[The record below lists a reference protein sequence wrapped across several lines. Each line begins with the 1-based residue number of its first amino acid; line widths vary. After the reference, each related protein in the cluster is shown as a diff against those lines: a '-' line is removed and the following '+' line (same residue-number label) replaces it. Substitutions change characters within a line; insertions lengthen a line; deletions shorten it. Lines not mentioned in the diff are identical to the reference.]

1 MLRRLG
7 PEPGDETL
15 SPSRFFGLSAEA
27 IGGFSDAGSVE
38 AVVASRRLRCQ
49 LDAVE
54 VRFVARF
61 SALRGGVRSV
71 VDELAPELRL
81 SREATATRVALSV
94 ALVSRLPCL
103 LAAMEEGELDI
114 GKARQAFD
122 GIAVLPD
129 ELVGE
134 ADRLLAER
142 IGQKSPSNWRKAVT
156 HVVAGLDPEGQKTR
170 AAARRLD
177 RKVELI
183 HEPDAM
189 ASLWAYL
196 PAEIAAAVYARV
208 DALARKLHTRDESRT
223 MDQLRADMFT
233 ELLLGQHGGIDG
245 VAVQV
250 FIHIPLD
257 TALGIRE
264 DGCELVGHGPI
275 PGEVGRH
282 LMNHPDSVWR
292 RVLTDPVSG
301 TVRDVGRTRYR
312 PPADLAELVQVRDR
326 TCRAPG
332 CNRPAQR
339 CDTDHCTAWSQDGD
353 TCEHNLCCLC
363 RYHHRLKDEPGWT
376 FDFDPDTADLTV
388 TTPTGRTYTT
398 RPEPLVDPAVP
409 SSKNDDEPP
418 PF

>member
-1 MLRRLG
+1 M
-7 PEPGDETL
+7 L
-15 SPSRFFGLSAEA
+15 SPPQFFGFSNQT
-27 IGGFSDAGSVE
+27 IGRPDDAASVD
-38 AVVASRRLRCQ
+38 AVVSARRLRCR
-49 LDAVE
+49 LDAAE
-54 VRFVARF
+54 VRAIARL
-61 SALRGGVRSV
+61 SAIRGGARSV

-81 SREATATRVALSV
+81 SREATATRVALSTT
-94 ALVSRLPCL
+94 LVTRMPCL
-103 LAAMEEGELDI
+103 LAAMDAGELDI

-129 ELVGE
+129 SLARE

-142 IGQKSPSNWRKAVT
+142 IGQKSPSNWRKAIT
-156 HVVAGLDPEGQKTR
+156 HVVAGLDPDGQKSR
-170 AAARRLD
+170 AAARRQD
-177 RKVELI
+177 RKLELI
-183 HEPDAM
+183 HEPDSM

-196 PAEIAAAVYARV
+196 PAEIATAVYARV
-208 DALARKLHTRDESRT
+208 DTLARKLHSRDEPRT

-245 VAVQV
+245 VAAQV

-257 TALGIRE
+257 TALGLRE

-282 LMNHPDSVWR
+282 LMNHPDSIWR
-292 RVLTDPVSG
+292 KVLTDPVTG

-363 RYHHRLKDEPGWT
+363 RYHHRLKDQPGWT
-376 FDFDPDTADLTV
+376 FDFNPTTADLTV

-398 RPEPLVDPAVP
+398 RPAPLVEPAAP
-409 SSKNDDEPP
+409 SSKTDDEPP